1 MNIRKILIYV
11 AFLGLAAGMMWYL
24 YKDISWENDVK
35 PSLANANWFWICVS
49 FVLGYSATV
58 VRGLR
63 WNLMLEPM
71 GYRAN
76 PWTSIHSVAFGYC
89 MNNLIPRSGELAR
102 CTMLNRAEKIPVDKL
117 IGTVILERIVDV
129 FLLALVIFL
138 AFIVKADALHALLES
153 GNSAETTEPGSSS
166 NLLLY
171 MAIIGI
177 VGIIAFIVVIK
188 YFQNIPLVKKVLDF
202 MKGMTEGLK
211 TIFKIK
217 KQFLFWL
224 YSFGIWFLWL
234 MMAYCSMSAL
244 QETSHLTFADT
255 IFFTAAGSLGMIVP
269 TPGGAGAF
277 HGMAVAAF
285 KALNYSADAG
295 KIYAL
300 ISWSLKTTFDIIV
313 GAIGFMIV
321 TSKKIKV

>member
-1 MNIRKILIYV
+1 MNIRKILIYI
-11 AFLGLAAGMMWYL
+11 AFLGLAGGMMWYL

-35 PSLANANWFWICVS
+35 PSLQHANWMWICIS

-58 VRGLR
+58 LRGLR

-71 GYRAN
+71 GYKAN
-76 PWTSIHSVAFGYC
+76 VWTSIHSVAFGYC

-102 CTMLNRAEKIPVDKL
+102 CTLLNRAEKIPVDKL

-129 FLLALVIFL
+129 FLLATVIFL
-138 AFIVKADALHALLES
+138 AFVVKADALHALLNS
-153 GNSAETTEPGSSS
+153 GNSGEAQAGNSTS

-171 MAIIGI
+171 LLIAGI
-177 VGIIAFIVVIK
+177 LGLIAFIVVIK
-188 YFQNIPLVKKVLDF
+188 YFQKIPFVQKVLEF
-202 MKGMTEGLK
+202 IKGMMEGLK

-217 KQFLFWL
+217 KQLLFWF
-224 YSFGIWFLWL
+224 YSMGIWFLWL

-244 QETSHLTFADT
+244 PETAHLTFADT

-285 KALNYSADAG
+285 KALNYSAEAG

-300 ISWSLKTTFDIIV
+300 ISWSLKTTFDILV

>member
-1 MNIRKILIYV
+1 
-11 AFLGLAAGMMWYL
+11 MMWYL

-71 GYRAN
+71 GYRAS

-153 GNSAETTEPGSSS
+153 GNSAEASEPGSSS

-202 MKGMTEGLK
+202 MKGMTEGLN

-244 QETSHLTFADT
+244 QETSHLTFTDT
-255 IFFTAAGSLGMIVP
+255 IFFTAAGNLNL
-269 TPGGAGAF
+269 AF
-277 HGMAVAAF
+277 RF
-285 KALNYSADAG
+285 KPSNDINNCLLSFLNV
-295 KIYAL
+295 
-300 ISWSLKTTFDIIV
+300 F
-313 GAIGFMIV
+313 
-321 TSKKIKV
+321 